1 MDEDEK
7 YQFLDDEAP
16 AEPEVEVPQAE
27 TVEQP
32 VEVAPEPDIPAPE
45 ATTAPEREQEMV
57 PYAALKAERRKR
69 QEYEAQLQQFQ
80 QTQQFDPSVFY
91 QDPRAIQEYVDTR
104 MAHSRVELSREM
116 ALAQFPDY
124 AELEEVFVEA
134 ARQNPLLVSEML
146 QHGSP
151 ALYAYNTAK
160 AMKTVKEAQSGDLE
174 RRLRAEIEAK
184 VRAEFKAQPA
194 NVPPDLSN
202 VRSAAVPQAEED
214 MSLDSILQSRK
225 R

>member
-7 YQFLDDEAP
+7 YPFLDVEAP
-16 AEPEVEVPQAE
+16 AEPEVEAPVAE

-32 VEVAPEPDIPAPE
+32 VAAVPEPEIPVPE

-80 QTQQFDPSVFY
+80 QQFDPSVFH

-116 ALAQFPDY
+116 AMAQFPDY
-124 AELEEVFVEA
+124 AELEELFVEEA
-134 ARQNPLLVSEML
+134 QKNPALVGEML

-160 AMKTVKEAQSGDLE
+160 ALKTVRDAKTGELE
-174 RRLRAEIEAK
+174 KRLRAEIEAK

-194 NVPPDLSN
+194 AVPPDLSN
-202 VRSAAVPQAEED
+202 ARSAAAQQPVED
-214 MSLDSILQSRK
+214 MSLESILQSRK

>member
-7 YQFLDDEAP
+7 YQFLSDEAP
-16 AEPEVEVPQAE
+16 AEPEVEAQEAE

-32 VEVAPEPDIPAPE
+32 VAAVPEPEIPAPE

-80 QTQQFDPSVFY
+80 KQFDPSVFH
-91 QDPRAIQEYVDTR
+91 QDPRAIQEYVDTS
-104 MAHSRVELSREM
+104 MAHIRVELSREM
-116 ALAQFPDY
+116 AMAQFPDY
-124 AELEEVFVEA
+124 AELEELFVEEA
-134 ARQNPLLVSEML
+134 QKNPALVGEML

-160 AMKTVKEAQSGDLE
+160 ALKTVRDAKTGELE
-174 RRLRAEIEAK
+174 KRLRAEIEAK

-194 NVPPDLSN
+194 AVPPDLSN
-202 VRSAAVPQAEED
+202 ARSAAAQQPVED
-214 MSLDSILQSRK
+214 MSLESILQSRK

>member
-7 YQFLDDEAP
+7 YQFLNDEAP
-16 AEPEVEVPQAE
+16 SEPEVEVPQAE
-27 TVEQP
+27 TVDEA
-32 VEVAPEPDIPAPE
+32 APEAPPQEVPEQPAPE
-45 ATTAPEREQEMV
+45 VTTTPEREQEMV

-80 QTQQFDPSVFY
+80 QQFDPSVFY
-91 QDPRAIQEYVDTR
+91 QDPRAIQEYVDQR

-116 ALAQFPDY
+116 AMAQFQDY
-124 AELEEVFVEA
+124 AELEELFVEEA
-134 ARQNPLLVSEML
+134 QRNPALVGEML

-160 AMKTVKEAQSGDLE
+160 ALKTVREAQTGELE
-174 RRLRAEIEAK
+174 KRLRAEIEAK
-184 VRAEFKAQPA
+184 VRAEIKAQPA
-194 NVPPDLSN
+194 AVPPDLSN
-202 VRSAAVPQAEED
+202 ARSAAAAQPVED
-214 MSLDSILQSRK
+214 MSLESILQSK

>member
-7 YQFLDDEAP
+7 YPFLDVEAP
-16 AEPEVEVPQAE
+16 AEPEVEAPGAE

-32 VEVAPEPDIPAPE
+32 VAAVPEPENPVPE

-80 QTQQFDPSVFY
+80 QQFDPSVFH

-116 ALAQFPDY
+116 AMAQFPDY
-124 AELEEVFVEA
+124 AELEELFVEEA
-134 ARQNPLLVSEML
+134 QKNPALVGEML

-160 AMKTVKEAQSGDLE
+160 ALKTVRDAKTGELE
-174 RRLRAEIEAK
+174 KRLRAEIEAK

-194 NVPPDLSN
+194 AVPPDLSN
-202 VRSAAVPQAEED
+202 ARSAAAQQPVED
-214 MSLDSILQSRK
+214 MSLESILQSRK